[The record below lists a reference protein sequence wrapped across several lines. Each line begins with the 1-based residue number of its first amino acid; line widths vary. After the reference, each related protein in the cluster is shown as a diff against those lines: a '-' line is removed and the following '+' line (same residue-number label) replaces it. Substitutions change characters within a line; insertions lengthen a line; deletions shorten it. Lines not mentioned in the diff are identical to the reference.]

1 MDSVEALAEEEAGSG
16 QVALEAPPAK
26 VEPEPVPEPNKLR
39 PVQLKVVEMF
49 ESIPFPIYM
58 KSESTGA
65 FSLLVSKGDQLS
77 ESKRRQIQ
85 KHSRGMVYIQSKY
98 YAVYAAEAERALD
111 NILTDGEKDVK
122 EKVPLFFSYATE
134 RLAEV
139 FRRVSEEG
147 GQNATLVLPVAE
159 QALGLV
165 QQDWKAA
172 FSLLRLAQ
180 THPETYAHS
189 LNVCLFGLSYVQN
202 YVPMYSEGELKE
214 IAFGFLSHDIGELLV
229 SDELLNK
236 KSLTSLERKIIRQIP
251 LHGHKVLMESECDF
265 PLAVEIV
272 MNHHERV
279 DGTGY
284 PRGLAENRIP
294 LLARVCTVCEAFDTM
309 TTTQVYRRGTLTAFE
324 ALNQMVKGDRGQFD
338 RHVLANFVRMMGGK
352 PNRGIEDESVH

>member
-26 VEPEPVPEPNKLR
+26 VEPEPVPEPVPEPNKLR

-58 KSESTGA
+58 KSDSTGA

-98 YAVYAAEAERALD
+98 YAAYAAEAERALD
-111 NILTDGEKDVK
+111 NILADCEMDIE

-139 FRRVSEEG
+139 FERISEEG

-172 FSLLRLAQ
+172 FSLLQLAQ
-180 THPETYAHS
+180 KSPETYAHS

-214 IAFGFLSHDIGELLV
+214 IAFGFLSHDIGELPV
-229 SDELLNK
+229 SDDLLNK
-236 KSLTSLERKIIRQIP
+236 KSRLTSIERKIIRQIP
-251 LHGHKVLMESECDF
+251 LHGHKVLMESDCDY
-265 PLAVEIV
+265 PPAVEIV

-294 LLARVCTVCEAFDTM
+294 LLARVCTVCEVFDTM
-309 TTTQVYRRGTLTAFE
+309 TTPPDLSQRGAPDCL
-324 ALNQMVKGDRGQFD
+324 
-338 RHVLANFVRMMGGK
+338 
-352 PNRGIEDESVH
+352 